1 MKRRPISETR
11 RSWPAWAP
19 ALALVGVLALK
30 LVVLFQLHDHPLLQ
44 PAEGLDSQTYVELA
58 RRVAGGDLGLG
69 SEPYFVAPLYAYAL
83 GLLLA
88 VSGGSL
94 LFAQCVQVVLG
105 TVAVG
110 LIAATANRWQD
121 PRAGW
126 AAGAL
131 AAATGLFTF
140 HEVLILQAALD
151 PFLTALA
158 LFLLSRALPDAG
170 PARFLAA
177 GAAFGLLALNR
188 PNALAC
194 AAVTA
199 VVLAARRPMARQWV
213 RAGAFVAGL
222 VISVSPATVRNAV
235 VAGEAVLISSHGG
248 LNLYIG
254 NNPEADG
261 TYRAVPGIT
270 PNIAGQARDATRVA
284 EQEEGRSLTAG
295 EVSGHFERK
304 AWAWIR
310 AEPGAAFRLF
320 LRKLAYVFNDTDL
333 ALNYSYRYY
342 SQDEPTLLRFLV
354 VGPWLLVP
362 LGLTGL
368 FLGPQR
374 GAPGFLAWTSF
385 VPAYALSVAAFF
397 VSGRYRLPLLVPLC
411 VGSAFAVELLWTPRR
426 QPRRRLVAAGLS
438 MVVLAV
444 VALWPFALDEGR
456 TAEREQMALW
466 LIDRGW
472 TDDARTLIERH
483 DLGQARSELAHAREV
498 EGVALA
504 QQGRAAEAV
513 RALEDA
519 VRLDPTSASARL
531 NLAVV
536 HAQEG
541 RLDEARQRV
550 DEALRLRP
558 DYPQARG
565 LRDELAR
572 ATAETGRRPPSVER

>member
-1 MKRRPISETR
+1 MKRRPDKEMP
-11 RSWPAWAP
+11 RSLPAWAA
-19 ALALVGVLALK
+19 ALALAAVFAVK

-58 RRVAGGDLGLG
+58 RRVGAGDLGLG
-69 SEPYFVAPLYAYAL
+69 SEPYFVAPLYAYVL

-105 TVAVG
+105 TVAVA
-110 LIAATANRWQD
+110 LIGATANRWQG

-126 AAGAL
+126 IAGVL
-131 AAATGLFTF
+131 AAATGVFTF

-158 LFLLSRALPDAG
+158 LFLLARALPDAG
-170 PARFLAA
+170 PWRFLAA

-188 PNALAC
+188 PNALAGAVLT
-194 AAVTA
+194 AA
-199 VVLAARRPMARQWV
+199 VLAARRPMRRPWV
-213 RAGAFVAGL
+213 RAGAFAAGVA
-222 VISVSPATVRNAV
+222 IAVSPATVRNAV

-248 LNLYIG
+248 LNFYIG

-284 EQEEGRSLTAG
+284 EQEEGRTLSAG
-295 EVSGHFERK
+295 EVSSHFARK

-320 LRKLAYVFNDTDL
+320 LRKLAYVFNDTEL

-342 SQDEPTLLRFLV
+342 SEDEPTVLRFLV

-368 FLGPQR
+368 CLGPQR
-374 GAPGFLAWTSF
+374 GAPGFLAWASF

-397 VSGRYRLPLLVPLC
+397 VSGRYRLPLLIPLC
-411 VGSAFAVELLWTPRR
+411 VGSAFALELLWTARR
-426 QPRRRLVAAGLS
+426 QQRRRLVAAGVS
-438 MVVLAV
+438 MVVLAA
-444 VALWPFALDEGR
+444 VAVWPFPLDEGR

-466 LIDRGW
+466 LVDRGRI
-472 TDDARTLIERH
+472 DDARTLIERH
-483 DLGQARSELAHAREV
+483 DLGGARSELARAREI

-504 QQGRAAEAV
+504 QRGRGAEAERV
-513 RALEDA
+513 LEEA

-541 RLDEARQRV
+541 RLDQARQRV

-572 ATAETGRRPPSVER
+572 ATAEAGRRPPPVEP